1 VSAAN
6 APGAAGNSSRI
17 LAMLWHSPYEFV
29 VSGGF
34 RRTQEI
40 LKRVPACIEVLAI
53 DSSPTMLEETGSLKV
68 IEYRFPA
75 WIRRLDRRFFFAIRL
90 LEWFCALASMV
101 AVCVR
106 LWMRGERFD
115 AVYVPSSEIIPALAA
130 GIFAK
135 YLFRCRLVPC
145 NTNIEYYPPV
155 VRRLL
160 AWMHNR
166 SDQVITLSMDLER
179 SLRRNGV
186 RAPVALNAV
195 GLDLDV
201 IEECLSGADSSK
213 DYEAVFI
220 GRHDQ
225 SKGILDL
232 LEAWGLVTERLPRA
246 RLVTIG
252 TMTPMYAPRV
262 RQLIEKHGLEER
274 VLVLDGSLRRARSAC
289 SRATW
294 RGGGSSRRRPSRAAC
309 RLSFTTCRYTLRTSS
324 RVRPCSRSRQATS
337 TRSPVWRWSS
347 YPAGDTRS
355 TKKSAPSS

>member
-115 AVYVPSSEIIPALAA
+115 AVYVPSSDNTGARRRHIREVPVQVQARPVQHEHRVLSPRRAAPSRMDAQPVRPGNNALD
-130 GIFAK
+130 G
-135 YLFRCRLVPC
+135 
-145 NTNIEYYPPV
+145 
-155 VRRLL
+155 
-160 AWMHNR
+160 
-166 SDQVITLSMDLER
+166 
-179 SLRRNGV
+179 
-186 RAPVALNAV
+186 
-195 GLDLDV
+195 
-201 IEECLSGADSSK
+201 
-213 DYEAVFI
+213 
-220 GRHDQ
+220 
-225 SKGILDL
+225 
-232 LEAWGLVTERLPRA
+232 PRA
-246 RLVTIG
+246 V
-252 TMTPMYAPRV
+252 PAP
-262 RQLIEKHGLEER
+262 
-274 VLVLDGSLRRARSAC
+274 
-289 SRATW
+289 
-294 RGGGSSRRRPSRAAC
+294 
-309 RLSFTTCRYTLRTSS
+309 
-324 RVRPCSRSRQATS
+324 
-337 TRSPVWRWSS
+337 
-347 YPAGDTRS
+347 
-355 TKKSAPSS
+355 